1 MPPRGSNVNNSAR
14 KSTSGGRRN
23 TANDT
28 STTAPPDTTPTSSSG
43 IPPRPPL
50 GTARAG
56 VNNVGTS
63 NDTAAEVAALRGKSL
78 SNSKPRHSP
87 FHAASLEKA
96 QADLQKANQTIATIN
111 TPVANAGRGRANNEE
126 QIPKPKGTAGERGG
140 FNLQA
145 EMGLGDDKE
154 QYNTIMVRWH
164 LCSCVSGFT
173 LTFVYVQ
180 HVFSIKRSVRDL
192 VHNARLDLSTTYGK
206 QSPETLGRLFRVV
219 SGCCQLLFCAVHAD
233 EHSDRPARRIRA

>member
-173 LTFVYVQ
+173 HSPSFTYNTCSPSSALSATLCITPDLTSRPRTASNRLKLLAVFFV
-180 HVFSIKRSVRDL
+180 L
-192 VHNARLDLSTTYGK
+192 
-206 QSPETLGRLFRVV
+206 
-219 SGCCQLLFCAVHAD
+219 
-233 EHSDRPARRIRA
+233 